1 MTVVSEK
8 TGQGRLNKG
17 DDSVLV
23 AGPITIDLERHEARL
38 HGDEVHFTHREL
50 LLLAFL
56 VQKGGVVV
64 STDEISRQVWGKAT
78 NTNTISVHIKR
89 IREKLGDDSQHGEVI
104 RTVRGVG
111 YRLSPALCP

>member
-1 MTVVSEK
+1 MTTVSEK
-8 TGQGRLNKG
+8 TSQGRLDNG
-17 DDSVLV
+17 DNSVLV

-38 HGDEVHFTHREL
+38 NGDEVHFTHREL

-64 STDEISRQVWGKAT
+64 STDEISQEIWGKAT

-89 IREKLGDDSQHGEVI
+89 IRQKLGDDSQHGDVI

-111 YRLSPALCP
+111 YRLSPPLCP